1 MSKITRADIMTYIIK
16 IQVNFENAY
25 RVEAGTETN
34 LLTES
39 WFDILSNYPKEIC
52 DVAVNN
58 ALAQAKYAPRIGDI
72 VEQIKILNS
81 VNKKSYEE
89 LWAELKS
96 IKYEAYN
103 ASLYLRYPQHYE
115 DAHKKLEQIYEDLDE
130 DLKLYLV
137 NVSALIEFANID
149 EESLPFE
156 KNRFF
161 KNMPILRKYTEDKIL
176 AQEFLKLSNYSDI
189 KLLGSKK

>member
-39 WFDILSNYPKEIC
+39 WFDILSNYPKDIC
-52 DVAVNN
+52 DGAVNN

-81 VNKKSYEE
+81 VNKKSNEE

>member
-1 MSKITRADIMTYIIK
+1 MKDIVGYFKI
-16 IQVNFENAY
+16 IQANFENAY
-25 RVEAGTETN
+25 KFETKQEYE
-34 LLTES
+34 LLFVS
-39 WFDILSNYPKEIC
+39 WFNILGKFPKEVC

-72 VEQIKILNS
+72 MEQIKIINS
-81 VNKKSYEE
+81 ANKKSDEE

-96 IKYEAYN
+96 IKYEAYD

-115 DAHKKLEQIYEDLDE
+115 DAHKKLEQIYDGLDE

-161 KNMPILRKYTEDKIL
+161 KNMPILRKHTEDKIL
-176 AQEFLKLSNYSDI
+176 AQEFLKLANYSDP